1 MAKVSTGP
9 RPAPSH
15 RDTAGSD
22 SISRAPPATDS
33 PTQPMSGSGPV
44 CSAIAATRASA
55 VPRKRAE
62 ANRTASDGASS
73 PSAFVACATA
83 RVAASPGSS
92 VRTRAPPAFTRPG
105 YPGYPGYPRYPWLSR
120 PFRPSGAV
128 SAVRSDGDEDDAER
142 GQAEADSLDPAQPL
156 AQHHPGQQHGDARV
170 QRGQHYSQAERTG
183 PGGGDVAEVGDDVD
197 HARADRGQR
206 NAARYAA
213 AETVT
218 EAGAQYG
225 RGGQYDGQFAD
236 PPGGHGP
243 DLAGLPGVADEQE
256 EQAERDTRRGAVAD
270 GPCYRAARLAVG
282 AGGGAGQ
289 DDRDQ
294 AEQRA
299 RVDTGAGVLALGQ
312 RHRDRQHRGHQPGHR
327 RDHAHR
333 PGGQARVEDDQAQ
346 PADRARAE
354 APGQPGQ
361 AGRTAGQHR
370 RGERDDHPGRL
381 HHGEH
386 GQHVRPAGRHA
397 AEEVAAT
404 VEHGG
409 RESEKNHHDPHLRS
423 LVTSKTFLLVTT
435 RPVKAIKRSRLVSG

>member
-15 RDTAGSD
+15 SDTAGSD

-62 ANRTASDGASS
+62 ANRTASDGAAS

-105 YPGYPGYPRYPWLSR
+105 YPAYHGHLGYPRLSR
-120 PFRPSGAV
+120 SSRGRPGAVSAVRPSRPSGAFPAGAFPAGAFP
-128 SAVRSDGDEDDAER
+128 AVRSDGDEDDAER
-142 GQAEADSLDPAQPL
+142 GQAEADPLDPAQPL
-156 AQHHPGQQHGDARV
+156 AEHHPGQQHGDTGV
-170 QRGQHYSQAERTG
+170 QRGQHHGQAERPG
-183 PGGGDVAEVGDDVD
+183 PGGSDVAEVGDDVD

-225 RGGQYDGQFAD
+225 RGGQHDGQFAD
-236 PPGGHGP
+236 PPGGHRP

-256 EQAERDTRRGAVAD
+256 EQAERDTRQIG
-270 GPCYRAARLAVG
+270 RA
-282 AGGGAGQ
+282 
-289 DDRDQ
+289 
-294 AEQRA
+294 
-299 RVDTGAGVLALGQ
+299 
-312 RHRDRQHRGHQPGHR
+312 
-327 RDHAHR
+327 
-333 PGGQARVEDDQAQ
+333 
-346 PADRARAE
+346 
-354 APGQPGQ
+354 
-361 AGRTAGQHR
+361 
-370 RGERDDHPGRL
+370 
-381 HHGEH
+381 
-386 GQHVRPAGRHA
+386 
-397 AEEVAAT
+397 
-404 VEHGG
+404 
-409 RESEKNHHDPHLRS
+409 
-423 LVTSKTFLLVTT
+423 
-435 RPVKAIKRSRLVSG
+435 